1 MTIRTICRALDI
13 TYAEA
18 AERVGVSESTV
29 QRWAT
34 QGVSP
39 TTQAVLDR
47 LATLEAE
54 AEKRIRKAERYCMIG
69 LRPRLAEGYAL
80 VAIGVA
86 HPRDPQTRLYQSI
99 VMRPPG
105 GHDVLLDAAGVGRNL
120 PRDWRRRQ

>member
-18 AERVGVSESTV
+18 AERTGVSESTV

-34 QGVSP
+34 QGVAP
-39 TTQAVLDR
+39 TTRAVLDR
-47 LATLEAE
+47 LGTLEAD
-54 AEKRIRKAERYCMIG
+54 AEERIVEAERYCPSV
-69 LRPRLAEGYAL
+69 RARLDQDYAL

-86 HPRDPQTRLYQSI
+86 HPLDRDSVVCHGL
-99 VMRPPG
+99 VMRPMAG
-105 GHDVLLDAAGVGRNL
+105 RDLLLYPDGTARNI